1 MADESQ
7 PDDLSH
13 LADDLV
19 FPDSETDEAEVDAII
34 SSSDDQQ
41 FEEIGAYKLISKFRG
56 NELIDAYL
64 AHKFSQFGFL
74 RKAIVKRTH
83 RKDELF
89 EFTREILLDE
99 AKALAALDHPNIV
112 SLLDLTDDEQG
123 TCLALEYVDGTDLKQ
138 VNETMYTRKEAL
150 PLELACYVS
159 IEVLRALQHTHS
171 AVDAKGESLHLM
183 HRDVNPTN
191 ILISKYGR
199 VKLTD
204 FGIVRVGN
212 RLQEQTQPGIVR
224 GKFSYMSREEI
235 LGQPCDGRID
245 IYALGIVL
253 LEMLTGKPCFARLE
267 IQEMMKRVVEHDL
280 PLHRLEKQEIPAPLI
295 AIVRK
300 ATAKSPE
307 ERFPNAK
314 LMADQLETWLVKTG
328 RHVSASIVSA
338 FFVQHKLFVEPRF
351 ANICTSED
359 VSAIDEGMVHAKT
372 NGLSEN
378 PPKSE
383 KTGHERPEKSLIL
396 PSTDE
401 VRSSTDEELADYVLQ
416 EDISGPIE
424 VLTEKDFDESAIE
437 TDSTQLPV
445 IPTKADNS
453 SIRLTPLGQASQTE
467 ESQPQLSGKFDHI
480 DLSKEWSD
488 NIRNVSVAEALEH
501 LVRKKVSG
509 SIHFQHSSISKEVF
523 ISNGRCIAIR
533 SNVGMEDLSE
543 MLVMQKV
550 VTRFELERMIMGRS
564 MSDTI
569 LGEKMVQ
576 AKKITPERFAK
587 IHGQQI
593 QQCLEDVVG
602 WKAGN
607 FTFRA
612 MQIDAPSVFPSL
624 QIELLLLAHLDEDR
638 P

>member
-1 MADESQ
+1 M
-7 PDDLSH
+7 
-13 LADDLV
+13 
-19 FPDSETDEAEVDAII
+19 FPDSETDEVPVDSSI
-34 SSSDDQQ
+34 SSTNDQPL
-41 FEEIGAYKLISKFRG
+41 EEVGAYKLISKFRG

-74 RKAIVKRTH
+74 RKAIVKRAH

-89 EFTREILLDE
+89 EFKRAMLLDE

-123 TCLALEYVDGTDLKQ
+123 TCLALEYVDGSDLKQ
-138 VNETMYTRKEAL
+138 VNEAMYTRKEAL

-171 AVDAKGESLHLM
+171 AVDVDGNSLNLM
-183 HRDVNPTN
+183 HRDINPTN
-191 ILISKYGR
+191 ILISRHGR

-204 FGIVRVGN
+204 FGVVRMGN
-212 RLQEQTQPGIVR
+212 RLQEQTQPGLVR

-235 LGQPCDGRID
+235 LGQPCDGRMD

-267 IQEMMKRVVEHDL
+267 IQEMMRRAVEHEL
-280 PLHRLEKQEIPAPLI
+280 PLHRLEKQQIPDPLI
-295 AIVRK
+295 AIVRR

-314 LMADQLETWLVKTG
+314 VMADQLETWLVKTG

-351 ANICTSED
+351 ASVRISED
-359 VSAIDEGMVHAKT
+359 ISDAVEGMEHAET
-372 NGLSEN
+372 NGLSEDVQN
-378 PPKSE
+378 SE
-383 KTGHERPEKSLIL
+383 KASNEGPEESLT
-396 PSTDE
+396 SASMDE
-401 VRSSTDEELADYVLQ
+401 VRNSTDEELADYVLD
-416 EDISGPIE
+416 EDISGPVE
-424 VLTEKDFDESAIE
+424 LLTEKDFDESVIE
-437 TDSTQLPV
+437 TDSAQLPV
-445 IPTKADNS
+445 IPTKEDNL
-453 SIRLTPLGQASQTE
+453 SIRLTPVGQASQIE
-467 ESQPQLSGKFDHI
+467 ESQPQLNGKFDHI

-488 NIRNVSVAEALEH
+488 TIRNVSVAEALEH

-509 SIHFQHSSISKEVF
+509 SIHFEHSSISKEVF
-523 ISNGRCIAIR
+523 ISTGRCVAIR

-550 VTRFELERMIMGRS
+550 VTRFELERMVVGRS
-564 MSDTI
+564 ISDTI

-576 AKKITPERFAK
+576 AKKVTPERFAK

-602 WKAGN
+602 WKAGK

-612 MQIDAPSVFPSL
+612 MQIDPPSVFPSL

-638 P
+638 S